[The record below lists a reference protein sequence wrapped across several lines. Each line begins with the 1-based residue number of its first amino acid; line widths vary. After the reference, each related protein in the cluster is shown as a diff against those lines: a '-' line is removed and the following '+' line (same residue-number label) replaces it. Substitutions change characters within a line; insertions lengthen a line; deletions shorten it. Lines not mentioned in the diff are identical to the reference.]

1 MPDDP
6 LAQFRKRGDTRGEA
20 PPAQTQE
27 PGELPPYIAF
37 EAQDKVP
44 RLDIQRSSGASH
56 CVANAYLLDI
66 IYGRRF
72 YTSFVLVYNFMT
84 VTVKGKNLRD
94 VVQALRLGKCAAIFE
109 YHPELY
115 APPAS
120 DKPII
125 TSIEVVTGERA
136 AAMREA
142 DTENKGSSA

>member
-6 LAQFRKRGDTRGEA
+6 LANFRRRGGTRGDA

-27 PGELPPYIAF
+27 PGGLPPYSAF

-44 RLDIQRSSGASH
+44 RLDIRRTSGASH
-56 CVANAYLLDI
+56 CPGTAYLLDI
-66 IYGRRF
+66 IYGSRF

-94 VVQALRLGKCAAIFE
+94 VVQALRLGKCSAICEF
-109 YHPELY
+109 HPELY
-115 APPAS
+115 APPAP
-120 DKPII
+120 DAPII

-142 DTENKGSSA
+142 DTESREQSK